1 MFQKM
6 AADGNQETRLAGS
19 GPSAALPQ
27 YLLTPTTLEKKQMG
41 FSGVGEGG
49 TAWLGLLGLAGLGW
63 RAQGALWGSPNL
75 YLSHNPRK
83 NMDLL

>member
-27 YLLTPTTLEKKQMG
+27 YLLTPKTDG
-41 FSGVGEGG
+41 F
-49 TAWLGLLGLAGLGW
+49 
-63 RAQGALWGSPNL
+63 
-75 YLSHNPRK
+75 
-83 NMDLL
+83 